1 MTKVA
6 LIYDFDGTLSPGN
19 MQEYDFIPQLGKT
32 PDEFWASA
40 AKLAKDQIGDPILA
54 YMYDMLKE
62 ASYKGIP
69 IKKSAFSDY
78 GSKVKFFE
86 GVETWFDRIN
96 AYGKELSLEVEHY
109 IISSGLRE
117 MIEGSAIASHFTK
130 IYASA
135 YMYDANGVAFW
146 PALAVN
152 YTAKTQYL
160 FRINKGTLDESDFIQ
175 INKTMQK
182 EDRPIPFTRMI
193 YFGDGLT
200 DVPCMRLVQENGGYS
215 VAVFPPEGPAMEK
228 GIQRAQN
235 LKEEGRAVYIAPADY
250 REDSFTDEL
259 VKTILNKFA
268 AEMACAEYR
277 QLSPTYIE

>member
-1 MTKVA
+1 MTKIA

-32 PDEFWASA
+32 PDEFWAA
-40 AKLAKDQIGDPILA
+40 AGRLAEEQLGDPILA

-62 ASYKGIP
+62 AAYKNIS
-69 IKKSAFSDY
+69 IQKSAFSEY
-78 GSKVKFFE
+78 GRKVPFFE
-86 GVETWFDRIN
+86 GVDTWFDRIN
-96 AYGKELSLEVEHY
+96 QYGSELNLEVEHY

-117 MIEGSAIASHFTK
+117 MIESTTIAPHFKK
-130 IYASA
+130 IYASG
-135 YMYDANGVAFW
+135 YMYDANGVAYW

-160 FRINKGTLDESDFIQ
+160 FRINKGTLNESDFIR
-175 INKTMQK
+175 INQNMPK

-200 DVPCMRLVQENGGYS
+200 DVPCMRLVQEYGGYS
-215 VAVFPPEGPAMEK
+215 IAVFQPDGEDAGK
-228 GIQRAQN
+228 GMKRALN
-235 LKEEGRAVYIAPADY
+235 LQQQGRAVFTAPADY
-250 REDSFTDEL
+250 REGSHTDEL

-268 AEMACAEYR
+268 AEEACIEYSK
-277 QLSPTYIE
+277 LTPLILE

>member
-1 MTKVA
+1 MAKVA

-32 PDEFWASA
+32 PEEFWTA
-40 AKLAKDQIGDPILA
+40 AGRLAQEQLGDPILT

-62 ASYKGIP
+62 AAYKGIS
-69 IKKSAFSDY
+69 IQKSAFTEY
-78 GSKVKFFE
+78 GSKVPFFE
-86 GVETWFDRIN
+86 GVSSWFDRIN
-96 AYGKELSLEVEHY
+96 RYGADLNLEIEHY

-117 MIEGSAIASHFTK
+117 MIEGTSIAPHFKK
-130 IYASA
+130 IYASG
-135 YMYDANGVAFW
+135 YMYDANGVAYW

-160 FRINKGTLDESDFIQ
+160 FRINKGTLNEADFIQ
-175 INKTMQK
+175 INQSMAK

-200 DVPCMRLVQENGGYS
+200 DVPCMRLVQEYGGYS
-215 VAVFPPEGPAMEK
+215 IAVFPAQGPEMER
-228 GIQRAQN
+228 GIQRVLSLQQQ
-235 LKEEGRAVYIAPADY
+235 GRAVFTSPADY
-250 REDSFTDEL
+250 REDGHTDEL

-268 AEMACAEYR
+268 AEEACLEYAK
-277 QLSPTYIE
+277 LSPVTDF

>member
-32 PDEFWASA
+32 PDEFWTA
-40 AKLAKDQIGDPILA
+40 AGQLAQEQLGDPILA

-62 ASYKGIP
+62 ASYKKIS
-69 IKKSAFSDY
+69 IQKSAFTEY
-78 GSKVKFFE
+78 GSRVPFFE
-86 GVETWFDRIN
+86 GVETWFERIN
-96 AYGKELSLEVEHY
+96 QYGSELNLEVEHY

-117 MIEGSAIASHFTK
+117 MLEGTAIAHQFKK
-130 IYASA
+130 IYASG
-135 YMYDANGVAFW
+135 YMYDANGVAYW

-175 INKTMQK
+175 INQSMPK
-182 EDRPIPFTRMI
+182 EERPIPFTRMV

-200 DVPCMRLVQENGGYS
+200 DVPCMRLVQEYGGYS
-215 VAVFPPEGPAMEK
+215 IAVFPPQGDQMSK
-228 GIQRAQN
+228 GLQRATELQ
-235 LKEEGRAVYIAPADY
+235 KQGRAVFTAPADY
-250 REDSFTDEL
+250 RDGSHTDEL

-268 AEMACAEYR
+268 AEEACIEYSH
-277 QLSPTYIE
+277 LTPSLME